1 MRRLRAM
8 RRSTTQDQRAV
19 CRRSRSSGTHGW
31 RKADAAISSHRSSY
45 PVCMPLRSA
54 PRKTCSSIRR
64 VASVA
69 ALRRC
74 SMSRLVASMSNG
86 AERKRGGSPV
96 FTSAPMPAEAWVLAS
111 LGQPMIAKKVA
122 AWARAHRTKTPRSRY
137 QYELANGQEG
147 GQISRRFI
155 PTPGSACWFL
165 LSRGSGLAN
174 RPPQKGAGRKPA
186 LEELQLSAPV
196 KIANRKF

>member
-96 FTSAPMPAEAWVLAS
+96 FTSALMPVEAWVLAS

-122 AWARAHRTKTPRSRY
+122 LGACARTKTPRSRF

-147 GQISRRFI
+147 GQISR
-155 PTPGSACWFL
+155 
-165 LSRGSGLAN
+165 
-174 RPPQKGAGRKPA
+174 
-186 LEELQLSAPV
+186 LSADKHRHSRLRLLV
-196 KIANRKF
+196 FALARIRVGQ

>member
-111 LGQPMIAKKVA
+111 LGQPMVAKKVA
-122 AWARAHRTKTPRSRY
+122 AWARRAARKRRDHVVNMSSHTVKKAVKSRG
-137 QYELANGQEG
+137 N
-147 GQISRRFI
+147 RRQFTRI
-155 PTPGSACWFL
+155 PGSACWFL

-174 RPPQKGAGRKPA
+174 RPPQKGAGGSPLWRSSNF
-186 LEELQLSAPV
+186 LLRL
-196 KIANRKF
+196 KF